1 MPSRVIEYRAI
12 VHDATEHG
20 HPIQAISKS
29 MEDIMDWARLN
40 CKHYNKPV
48 YVYVLRENRLRIVNA
63 KVEKKKEIEVP
74 KHCLICGTAGCKN
87 TSHAEY
93 KGRVKEL

>member
-12 VHDATEHG
+12 VHNITLDG

-40 CKHYNKPV
+40 CKHYDKSV
-48 YVYVLRENRLRIVNA
+48 YVYVLRENRLRIVSA
-63 KVEKKKEIEVP
+63 KVGKKKKEVP
-74 KHCLICGTAGCKN
+74 KNCLICGTIGCTN